1 MNKIEN
7 QFEELLI
14 NKFNFSKSDIKAFKK
29 NIENVNDWDSIK
41 HLELIMAIE
50 EKYNIKFPYDKN
62 FDLKKFSDFIKLI
75 KNLQK

>member
-14 NKFNFSKSDIKAFKK
+14 NKFNFSKSDIKVFKK

-50 EKYNIKFPYDKN
+50 EKYNIKFPYNNN